1 MKSKAIKSFLLAV
14 SLLCILCFPVQVSAT
29 TQQGTNGDELQLVE
43 AQKLEIQLGTEWAGV
58 EFQLKTDAGL
68 YPGTITVG
76 KDGVLRTEIGGSTAY
91 ILTCLDSA
99 VTVSE
104 PTQDSATT
112 EQQDQNNSETD
123 IAKTDETSSTGIP
136 ALHIALFAGG
146 MVIAVGV
153 LLAMH
158 VLKQHRETDSVYDD
172 EDE

>member
-91 ILTCLDSA
+91 MLTCLDSA

>member
-14 SLLCILCFPVQVSAT
+14 SLLCILCFPVRVSAT

-43 AQKLEIQLGTEWAGV
+43 AQKLEIQLGTEWASV
-58 EFQLKTDAGL
+58 EFQLKTDVGL

-123 IAKTDETSSTGIP
+123 IAEIGETSSTGIP

>member
-1 MKSKAIKSFLLAV
+1 MESKAIKSVLLAV

-29 TQQGTNGDELQLVE
+29 TQQGTSSDELQLLE

-68 YPGTITVG
+68 YPGTVTVG

-91 ILTCLDSA
+91 ILTCLNSA
-99 VTVSE
+99 LSVPE

-112 EQQDQNNSETD
+112 EQQDQNNSEAD
-123 IAKTDETSSTGIP
+123 VAEAGETSSTGIP
-136 ALHIALFAGG
+136 ALHMVLFVGG
-146 MVIAVGV
+146 MVVAVGV
-153 LLAMH
+153 LVAMH

>member
-1 MKSKAIKSFLLAV
+1 MKSKAIKSVLLAV
-14 SLLCILCFPVQVSAT
+14 SLLCILCFHVQVSAE

-99 VTVSE
+99 VTVPE
-104 PTQDSATT
+104 PMQDSATT
-112 EQQDQNNSETD
+112 EQQDQNNFETD
-123 IAKTDETSSTGIP
+123 MAETGETSSTGIP

-153 LLAMH
+153 LVAMH

>member
-1 MKSKAIKSFLLAV
+1 MKANTIKSL
-14 SLLCILCFPVQVSAT
+14 LLCIAMLCLLCFPVQVSAT

-68 YPGTITVG
+68 YPGTVTVG

-91 ILTCLDSA
+91 ILTCLNSA

-112 EQQDQNNSETD
+112 EQQGQNNSETD
-123 IAKTDETSSTGIP
+123 IAEIGKTSSTGIP

-153 LLAMH
+153 LVAMH
-158 VLKQHRETDSVYDD
+158 MLKKHRETDSVYDD